1 MAAAFMSVMVAMAAR
16 GPDTS
21 QLNFSPLSTISPAS
35 PVLLLARLTSPKFL
49 AWLFPAWAA
58 QSSSDLAV
66 PAPMAATPPAA
77 AVSTECEERPL
88 SIAVNIAA
96 WLLAHGVRCC
106 TSFVSENLQ

>member
-1 MAAAFMSVMVAMAAR
+1 MIDGKTGKS
-16 GPDTS
+16 GTK
-21 QLNFSPLSTISPAS
+21 FSPCVLDARVAS
-35 PVLLLARLTSPKFL
+35 PRER
-49 AWLFPAWAA
+49 AWLCPAWAA

-96 WLLAHGVRCC
+96 WLLAHRVRCC
-106 TSFVSENLQ
+106 TLFVSENLQ

>member
-1 MAAAFMSVMVAMAAR
+1 MLEAR
-16 GPDTS
+16 
-21 QLNFSPLSTISPAS
+21 LAS
-35 PVLLLARLTSPKFL
+35 PRER
-49 AWLFPAWAA
+49 AWLCPAWAA
-58 QSSSDLAV
+58 QSNSDLAV